1 MLIEKTLKHSKKSL
15 SDEDLAKEAV
25 GHFGQNVYCQFQAEI
40 FVEVRPWFSSQD
52 LNRLFPVSEV
62 MKALAERPDLRQI
75 MATTLAGTRPNRARL
90 QDPEKQAKDI
100 DESLAS
106 EDISLEDVEK
116 AITPETWSIYVFGD
130 KFWQAF
136 SKELLAKIVEANGE
150 KEKKFIS
157 FFLDMAL
164 KERRYETRELK
175 PVLTHLDVVEAID
188 GTLWQQRIPIDKR
201 VEVDKARR
209 AQERKN
215 PRLPFTAKQELT
227 IVGIKTVVDSFDLTD
242 FVDVVRAAGNALGFG
257 EEEPFADLT
266 PADGA
271 TKGPS
276 PKA

>member
-1 MLIEKTLKHSKKSL
+1 MLINKTLSHSKKNL
-15 SDEDLAKEAV
+15 SDEELAKEAASF
-25 GHFGQNVYCQFQAEI
+25 FGQNVYCQFQAEI
-40 FVEVRPWFSSQD
+40 FVEVRPWLPSQD
-52 LNRLFPVSEV
+52 LNRLFPVIDV
-62 MKALAERPDLRQI
+62 MKALSERPDLRQA
-75 MATTLAGTRPNRARL
+75 MATTLAGTKPNRARI

-106 EDISLEDVEK
+106 KDIGLDDIEN
-116 AITPETWSIYVFGD
+116 AITPQTWSVYIFGD